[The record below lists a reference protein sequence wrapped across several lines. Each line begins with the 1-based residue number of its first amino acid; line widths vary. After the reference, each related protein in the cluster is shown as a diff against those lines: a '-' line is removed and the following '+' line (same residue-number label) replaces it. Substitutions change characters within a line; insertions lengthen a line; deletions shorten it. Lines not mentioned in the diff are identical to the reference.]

1 MYRTAYTHI
10 ISVLQYYLWV
20 QIFLLFTFYIAKGKK
35 QKSTSLI
42 LSIIQSTIGQ
52 YGAIKK
58 LRKKKKLRLVF
69 TKNDLLAF

>member
-1 MYRTAYTHI
+1 MGANLFT
-10 ISVLQYYLWV
+10 
-20 QIFLLFTFYIAKGKK
+20 FTFYIAKGKK